1 MTRRLLSVI
10 SLALVALACAAFVRV
25 NAAPLTLDV
34 FAATIRP
41 SAGQAVVGAFVAG
54 WLTGTLGALRSLW
67 RLGRE
72 RVQLRR
78 ALRLAEAQTRT
89 LRATAP
95 AHAR

>member
-10 SLALVALACAAFVRV
+10 SLVLIALVCAAFVRA
-25 NAAPLTLDV
+25 NAAPLALDV

-54 WLTGTLGALRSLW
+54 WLVGTLGALRSVW

-78 ALRLAEAQTRT
+78 ALRLAEAEART

>member
-1 MTRRLLSVI
+1 MTRRLLSLI
-10 SLALVALACAAFVRV
+10 SLALIALVCAAFVRA

-41 SAGQAVVGAFVAG
+41 SAGQALVGAFVAG
-54 WLTGTLGALRSLW
+54 WLVGTIGALRSLW

-72 RVQLRR
+72 RMQLRR
-78 ALRLAEAQTRT
+78 ALKLAEAEART

>member
-1 MTRRLLSVI
+1 MTRRLLSAI
-10 SLALVALACAAFVRV
+10 SLVLVALVCAAFVRA
-25 NAAPLTLDV
+25 NATPVELDV
-34 FAATIRP
+34 FAALIRP

-54 WLTGTLGALRSLW
+54 WLVGTLGALRSVW

-78 ALRLAEAQTRT
+78 ALKLAEAEART